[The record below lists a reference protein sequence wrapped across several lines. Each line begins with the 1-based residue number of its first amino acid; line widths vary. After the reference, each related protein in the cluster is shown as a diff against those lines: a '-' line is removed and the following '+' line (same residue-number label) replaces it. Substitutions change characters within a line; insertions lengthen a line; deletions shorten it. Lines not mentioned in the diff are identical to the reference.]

1 MQKICALNLA
11 IFSSQIEIFL
21 ILFIFFEGGGYR
33 IFLNQCPIIYSHNPL
48 LMETPRGFQFVSNT
62 NISQ

>member
-21 ILFIFFEGGGYR
+21 ILFIFFFEGGLTG
-33 IFLNQCPIIYSHNPL
+33 FL
-48 LMETPRGFQFVSNT
+48 
-62 NISQ
+62 